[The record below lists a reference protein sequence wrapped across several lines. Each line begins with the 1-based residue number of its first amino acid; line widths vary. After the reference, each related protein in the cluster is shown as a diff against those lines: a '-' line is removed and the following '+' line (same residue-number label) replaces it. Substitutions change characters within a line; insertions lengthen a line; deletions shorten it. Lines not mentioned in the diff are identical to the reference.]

1 MTVPTRHMPKRR
13 SESSS
18 TLRVRR
24 HRERRSHHLRLLTV
38 TVPEAIIE
46 AAVARGLL
54 ASEQRAAPWSV
65 IQGCYASLLSD
76 AALERLVNDG
86 IITHEQRGDAGA
98 ILRNISRSLEH
109 SAWAAFERG

>member
-1 MTVPTRHMPKRR
+1 
-13 SESSS
+13 
-18 TLRVRR
+18 
-24 HRERRSHHLRLLTV
+24 V
-38 TVPEAIIE
+38 TAPEAIIE

-98 ILRNISRSLEH
+98 ILRNISRWLE
-109 SAWAAFERG
+109 